1 MYAVDFLPSSLNN
14 ANKPNMSLCLFVSV
28 MHSYFVA
35 VHIIVSF
42 SVNRGSSAVEC
53 RTPKSPGSNPPFET
67 GSMFWHLF
75 LHDASVHS
83 VWINV
88 HLAIDRH
95 CSFFSVRRL
104 GATPLDFHRP
114 PGPPRYAQQP
124 LGNYTP
130 QLPPGC
136 SQMGAPPT
144 AVVAPSQAGAPSGA
158 VYTPGLFSGMTSQS
172 ATLPSGGVPLSYT
185 PVTHHW
191 FYAEF
196 IELRLCWK
204 PFSVTDS
211 VELEDA
217 FQAGKYNFPRSDI
230 ACKLSCLFV

>member
-1 MYAVDFLPSSLNN
+1 MPNSQTRELGFESS
-14 ANKPNMSLCLFVSV
+14 
-28 MHSYFVA
+28 HSYRFEVWGF
-35 VHIIVSF
+35 SF
-42 SVNRGSSAVEC
+42 SPQCPSPLSCINVYSAIYFKV
-53 RTPKSPGSNPPFET
+53 F
-67 GSMFWHLF
+67 
-75 LHDASVHS
+75 S
-83 VWINV
+83 VWP
-88 HLAIDRH
+88 
-95 CSFFSVRRL
+95 L
-104 GATPLDFHRP
+104 GATPLDFHRQ

-158 VYTPGLFSGMTSQS
+158 VYTPGLFSGLTSQS

-211 VELEDA
+211 IELEDA
-217 FQAGKYNFPRSDI
+217 FLTGKYKILLYDI
-230 ACKLSCLFV
+230 LVACKFSGLFL